1 MIKDPEFFT
10 GTGFLP
16 PKNIDIKEPEFT
28 TKVIAK
34 LRFESLANDS
44 VDSVFGYI
52 NVWTDNSVT
61 AAGLETCPF

>member
-44 VDSVFGYI
+44 VDLVFGYI
-52 NVWTDNSVT
+52 NV
-61 AAGLETCPF
+61 